1 MKGLKSVSI
10 AQKLITV
17 FVGLSLVWCLIC
29 ALSIKVL
36 MDTEQSYSGLLD
48 RQTEVI
54 ANTKDIQ
61 FQAAMQNYV
70 LAAYMVATGAGALGD
85 QKSENTLKASNQSVN
100 DLIQTIQSNLKDE
113 SAIEKLESIKKS
125 NQKFAELA
133 NQVIELSK
141 VNRVKAEILM
151 QNEVNHLSKIIVS
164 TANEIALQQ
173 QQNMS
178 EEQQDNQQSISQA
191 TSLMLW
197 IAGALLFL
205 SVLASYFVSRKMSK
219 PLVSMV
225 EYTKQVSQGNL
236 KNEHWVSTTRDEIG
250 VLLEHFKTMT
260 ENLRYLI
267 ENIMKS
273 SRTIGDSVG
282 HWQESAEVTSQASE
296 SIAKA
301 MQMVQATVFQQRDE
315 MTATLESAAEVSAGV
330 EQIHITANQSAD
342 YFNKVMDM
350 TRTSSEEL
358 VATARQMESI
368 REAVARVEQQFGKLE
383 TGAGHIGKIIMMI
396 SSIAKQTNMLALNAS
411 IEAARS
417 GIHGKGFAVIA
428 NEVRKLSIQTDQ
440 SAKGIQGIVLQIQ
453 SDIDVTNETV
463 ANSVGEVEQGMLA
476 VGRAEKTFD
485 SIHKAIMFSAKEIN
499 DVSRAAHEIK
509 GLTAQMVSAI
519 GHIDEMSQST
529 SAKTQEVSAATE
541 QQLATMDQFMNST
554 EELAGMAEQLQAC
567 VQQFKW

>member
-17 FVGLSLVWCLIC
+17 FVGLSLVWCLIS

-178 EEQQDNQQSISQA
+178 EEQQDNQHSISQA
-191 TSLMLW
+191 TILMLW

-267 ENIMKS
+267 ESIMKS

-282 HWQESAEVTSQASE
+282 HWQESAEVTSKASE
-296 SIAKA
+296 SIAKV

-368 REAVARVEQQFGKLE
+368 REAVARVEQQFEKLE
-383 TGAGHIGKIIMMI
+383 TGAGHIGNIIMMI

-541 QQLATMDQFMNST
+541 QQLATMDQFKNST